1 MASAAI
7 LRPIN
12 QEQRTMSDTTSQSR
26 NLKLGT
32 MTVMIA
38 REGDTYHVRV
48 RKSTPL
54 TKEDQIQLQILEHQ
68 LRYYGLHPRGV
79 TTGSG

>member
-12 QEQRTMSDTTSQSR
+12 LEQRTMSDTTSQSR
-26 NLKLGT
+26 KLRIRN

-54 TKEDQIQLQILEHQ
+54 TKEDYIQLQILEHQ
-68 LRYYGLHPRGV
+68 LSYYGLDPRGAA
-79 TTGSG
+79 GSG